1 MFSCRRLSQTKFC
14 LMFGCMR
21 TLHTYTVAMVTID
34 DKRTSIQKNTHT
46 FSTWN
51 VTPLTV
57 LFGKLEITWP
67 QSRVLHDR
75 CILEARATTPLR
87 PRERDFVSGPR
98 GVCDWKADKSLVMS
112 AGLNPLLPGGWR
124 MFVKPT
130 VPSCH
135 GRLGGNRVIVVKNT
149 FLYIH
154 DGGGRHSSQ
163 LGANGFS
170 SEMANSC
177 GVLSADNLLIEDG
190 IFFRKKKTNKIRP
203 QIYTASMQARI
214 LNERFF

>member
-1 MFSCRRLSQTKFC
+1 
-14 LMFGCMR
+14 
-21 TLHTYTVAMVTID
+21 
-34 DKRTSIQKNTHT
+34 
-46 FSTWN
+46 
-51 VTPLTV
+51 
-57 LFGKLEITWP
+57 
-67 QSRVLHDR
+67 
-75 CILEARATTPLR
+75 
-87 PRERDFVSGPR
+87 
-98 GVCDWKADKSLVMS
+98 
-112 AGLNPLLPGGWR
+112 

-163 LGANGFS
+163 LEANSFS
-170 SEMANSC
+170 SEMASSC

-190 IFFRKKKTNKIRP
+190 IFFSEKNNKIRP
-203 QIYTASMQARI
+203 QIYIYTASMQAAI